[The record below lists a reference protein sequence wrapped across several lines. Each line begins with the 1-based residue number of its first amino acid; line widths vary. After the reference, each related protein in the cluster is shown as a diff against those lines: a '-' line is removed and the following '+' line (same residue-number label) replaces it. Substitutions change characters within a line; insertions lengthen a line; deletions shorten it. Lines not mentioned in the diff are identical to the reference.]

1 MTHDSNSDLQPESS
15 RGFRGCGPVQAI
27 GSSNLGGWV
36 FVSQRRNPSTA
47 SCDVARTKE
56 SQLRVVRKIGAV
68 ILSPDRRRMIVV
80 RKRGKRVFIIPGGR
94 PEGAES
100 DVETLRRELKEELS
114 VELTSSSFLS
124 EFREL
129 AEFNEGDL
137 IMRVYDVGVCGE
149 PIVDNEIEEA
159 IWIDMTYAE
168 RGIPVGSGLSR
179 HVVPMLRNRGDLS
192 P

>member
-1 MTHDSNSDLQPESS
+1 
-15 RGFRGCGPVQAI
+15 
-27 GSSNLGGWV
+27 
-36 FVSQRRNPSTA
+36 
-47 SCDVARTKE
+47 
-56 SQLRVVRKIGAV
+56 
-68 ILSPDRRRMIVV
+68 MIVV

>member
-1 MTHDSNSDLQPESS
+1 
-15 RGFRGCGPVQAI
+15 
-27 GSSNLGGWV
+27 
-36 FVSQRRNPSTA
+36 
-47 SCDVARTKE
+47 VARTKE